1 MHLIIFQALNCLQ
14 AVVYTGLI
22 ISLFQVTAGLNITC
36 PTEGL
41 GRRCQDDCYN
51 EYRECLN
58 NCNYKPLT
66 CFHACLIKCCAC
78 FGGCKKMEI
87 VPERNETYDDSPL
100 NTFQDWY
107 DQKKYTFLKMSCE
120 CIRKLNNYMQKWSE
134 VLFENWWCFGLFIV
148 SELFILFIRGCVLDH
163 NGTSLTNGSV
173 ENETR

>member
-1 MHLIIFQALNCLQ
+1 MHLIIFQAMNCLQ

-107 DQKKYTFLKMSCE
+107 DQNKYTFKCPVSVSVSWIITCNSEAKSYLKINDALVFS
-120 CIRKLNNYMQKWSE
+120 LLVNY
-134 VLFENWWCFGLFIV
+134 LFFSYVVVFWTTMVHRL
-148 SELFILFIRGCVLDH
+148 S
-163 NGTSLTNGSV
+163 TNGSV
-173 ENETR
+173 ENATR